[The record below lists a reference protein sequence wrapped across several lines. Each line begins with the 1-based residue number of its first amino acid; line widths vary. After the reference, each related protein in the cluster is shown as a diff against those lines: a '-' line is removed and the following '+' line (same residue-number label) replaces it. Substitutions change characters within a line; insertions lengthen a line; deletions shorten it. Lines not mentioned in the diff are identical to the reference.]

1 MESVKTGKT
10 NKVGKNTEMA
20 HTKTNKETHF
30 KQVSAIT
37 NRIRSIGGIFTKI
50 AKKVRELVKKHPKKS
65 SAALV
70 VLTPVA
76 CKRAKELDDK
86 VQDKSKQAEKENKIN
101 WWKYSGL
108 TIATSLLLAACSAGD
123 IDKQIELEQEKQKTE
138 QEKKEAENARDRANK
153 SEIELEQE
161 RQKTNKS
168 GIELANSQ
176 IKAEQERQKTEQ
188 EKQKANK
195 SEIEL
200 EQQKQKTI
208 NTQRDLIKEQKD
220 FIKET
225 EQNCQEKHGQLFIKR
240 ARIKTGITT
249 GIAIEIEAECK
260 TPKPTKTNQT
270 PIQPKHLPNS
280 KHPHS
285 QRGSKAQELIAYLL
299 FEQKDFIIETEQ
311 KCQEKHNQF
320 FIKKAGIKGGA
331 IEVEAECKTPKPTK
345 TNQTPIQPK
354 HLPNS
359 KQPHSQRGSKAQELI
374 AYLQKELESLPYSQK
389 AIAKQV
395 DFYKPSSIAY
405 LELDPRDFK
414 VTEEWQNEN
423 LKIRSKAQAKMLEMR
438 KPQANL
444 SPSQSF
450 LFVQRIFADI
460 NKEIEAA
467 ANTEKK
473 AEKVGY
479 GYSKRV

>member
-1 MESVKTGKT
+1 MESVKIGKT
-10 NKVGKNTEMA
+10 NKVSKNTEMA
-20 HTKTNKETHF
+20 NAKTNKETHF

-37 NRIRSIGGIFTKI
+37 NTLRSIGGIFTKI

-65 SAALV
+65 NVALV
-70 VLTPVA
+70 VLTHVA

-86 VQDKSKQAEKENKIN
+86 VQDKSKQAEKENQIN
-101 WWKYSGL
+101 WWKCSGL
-108 TIATSLLLAACSAGD
+108 TIATSLLLAACNAGD
-123 IDKQIELEQEKQKTE
+123 IDKQIELEQEKQKANKSGIELEQERQKTE
-138 QEKKEAENARDRANK
+138 QEKQKANK

-225 EQNCQEKHGQLFIKR
+225 EQNCQEKHGQLFIKK

-260 TPKPTKTNQT
+260 TPKP
-270 PIQPKHLPNS
+270 
-280 KHPHS
+280 
-285 QRGSKAQELIAYLL
+285 A
-299 FEQKDFIIETEQ
+299 
-311 KCQEKHNQF
+311 
-320 FIKKAGIKGGA
+320 
-331 IEVEAECKTPKPTK
+331 K

-389 AIAKQV
+389 TIAKQV

-438 KPQANL
+438 NPQAHL
-444 SPSQSF
+444 STSQSL
-450 LFVQRIFADI
+450 LFVQKIFADV
-460 NKEIEAA
+460 NKEIKVI

-473 AEKVGY
+473 AEKAGY

>member
-1 MESVKTGKT
+1 MKSVKTGKT
-10 NKVGKNTEMA
+10 NKVSKNTEMA
-20 HTKTNKETHF
+20 NTKTNKGTHF

-37 NRIRSIGGIFTKI
+37 NTLRSIGGIFTKI
-50 AKKVRELVKKHPKKS
+50 VKKVRELFKKHPKKS
-65 SAALV
+65 NVALV
-70 VLTPVA
+70 VLTHAA

-86 VQDKSKQAEKENKIN
+86 VQDKSKQAEKENQIN

-108 TIATSLLLAACSAGD
+108 TIATSLLLAACNAGD
-123 IDKQIELEQEKQKTE
+123 IDKQIELEQEKQKANKSGIELEQERQKTE
-138 QEKKEAENARDRANK
+138 QEKQKANK

-188 EKQKANK
+188 EKQK
-195 SEIEL
+195 
-200 EQQKQKTI
+200 TI

-225 EQNCQEKHGQLFIKR
+225 EQNCQEKHGQLFIKKT
-240 ARIKTGITT
+240 RIKTGITT

-280 KHPHS
+280 K
-285 QRGSKAQELIAYLL
+285 
-299 FEQKDFIIETEQ
+299 
-311 KCQEKHNQF
+311 
-320 FIKKAGIKGGA
+320 
-331 IEVEAECKTPKPTK
+331 
-345 TNQTPIQPK
+345 
-354 HLPNS
+354 
-359 KQPHSQRGSKAQELI
+359 QPHSQRGSKAQEFI

-395 DFYKPSSIAY
+395 DFYKLSSIAY

-438 KPQANL
+438 KPQAHL
-444 SPSQSF
+444 STSQSL
-450 LFVQRIFADI
+450 LFVQKIFADI
-460 NKEIEAA
+460 NKEIKVA

>member
-10 NKVGKNTEMA
+10 NKVGKNTETA
-20 HTKTNKETHF
+20 DTKANKEAHF
-30 KQVSAIT
+30 KQASAIT
-37 NRIRSIGGIFTKI
+37 NTLRSIGGFFTKI
-50 AKKVRELVKKHPKKS
+50 AKRVRELVKKHPKKS
-65 SAALV
+65 NAALV
-70 VLTPVA
+70 VLTHVA
-76 CKRAKELDDK
+76 CRKAKELDDK
-86 VQDKSKQAEKENKIN
+86 VQDKSKQAEKENQIN

-108 TIATSLLLAACSAGD
+108 TIAASLLLAACSAGD
-123 IDKQIELEQEKQKTE
+123 TDKQIELEQEKQKANKSGIELEQERQKTE
-138 QEKKEAENARDRANK
+138 QERQKTNK

-188 EKQKANK
+188 EKRKANK

-225 EQNCQEKHGQLFIKR
+225 EQNCQEKHGQLFIKK

-280 KHPHS
+280 K
-285 QRGSKAQELIAYLL
+285 
-299 FEQKDFIIETEQ
+299 
-311 KCQEKHNQF
+311 
-320 FIKKAGIKGGA
+320 
-331 IEVEAECKTPKPTK
+331 
-345 TNQTPIQPK
+345 QPR
-354 HLPNS
+354 
-359 KQPHSQRGSKAQELI
+359 SQRGSKAQELI

-405 LELDPRDFK
+405 LELDPRDFN
-414 VTEEWQNEN
+414 VTEEWQKEN

-438 KPQANL
+438 SLKPDPQAHL
-444 SPSQSF
+444 SISQSL
-450 LFVQRIFADI
+450 LFVQKIFADV
-460 NKEIEAA
+460 NKEIKAV

-473 AEKVGY
+473 VEK
-479 GYSKRV
+479 RM

>member
-10 NKVGKNTEMA
+10 NKVGKNAETA
-20 HTKTNKETHF
+20 NTKANKETHF
-30 KQVSAIT
+30 KQANAIT
-37 NRIRSIGGIFTKI
+37 NTIRSIGSFFTKI
-50 AKKVRELVKKHPKKS
+50 AKKVRGLIKKHPKKS
-65 SAALV
+65 NAALV
-70 VLTPVA
+70 VLTHAA
-76 CKRAKELDDK
+76 CKKAKELDDK
-86 VQDKSKQAEKENKIN
+86 VQDKSKQAEKENQIN

-108 TIATSLLLAACSAGD
+108 TIAASLLLAACSVGD
-123 IDKQIELEQEKQKTE
+123 TDKQIELEQEKQKTE
-138 QEKKEAENARDRANK
+138 QEQQKTEQERQKANK
-153 SEIELEQE
+153 SGIELEQE

-195 SEIEL
+195 SAIEL

-225 EQNCQEKHGQLFIKR
+225 EQNCQEKHGQLFIKK

-260 TPKPTKTNQT
+260 TPKP
-270 PIQPKHLPNS
+270 
-280 KHPHS
+280 
-285 QRGSKAQELIAYLL
+285 A
-299 FEQKDFIIETEQ
+299 
-311 KCQEKHNQF
+311 
-320 FIKKAGIKGGA
+320 
-331 IEVEAECKTPKPTK
+331 K

-359 KQPHSQRGSKAQELI
+359 KQPRSQRGSKAQELI

-405 LELDPRDFK
+405 LELDPRDFN
-414 VTEEWQNEN
+414 VTEEWRKEN
-423 LKIRSKAQAKMLEMR
+423 LKIRSKAQAKMLKMR
-438 KPQANL
+438 SLKPDSQAHL
-444 SPSQSF
+444 PTSQSL
-450 LFVQRIFADI
+450 LFVQKIFADV
-460 NKEIEAA
+460 NKEIKAA

-473 AEKVGY
+473 VEKAGY
-479 GYSKRV
+479 GYSKRM

>member
-20 HTKTNKETHF
+20 NTKASKETHF
-30 KQVSAIT
+30 KQASAIT
-37 NRIRSIGGIFTKI
+37 NTIRSIGGIFTKI

-65 SAALV
+65 NAALV
-70 VLTPVA
+70 VLTHVA

-86 VQDKSKQAEKENKIN
+86 VQDKSKQAEKENQIN

-108 TIATSLLLAACSAGD
+108 TIATSLLLAACNVGD
-123 IDKQIELEQEKQKTE
+123 IDKQIELEQEK
-138 QEKKEAENARDRANK
+138 KEVENARDRANK
-153 SEIELEQE
+153 SGIELEQQRQKTE
-161 RQKTNKS
+161 QEKQKTNKS

-240 ARIKTGITT
+240 ARIKTGVTT

-260 TPKPTKTNQT
+260 TPKP
-270 PIQPKHLPNS
+270 
-280 KHPHS
+280 
-285 QRGSKAQELIAYLL
+285 A
-299 FEQKDFIIETEQ
+299 
-311 KCQEKHNQF
+311 
-320 FIKKAGIKGGA
+320 
-331 IEVEAECKTPKPTK
+331 K

-359 KQPHSQRGSKAQELI
+359 KQPRSQRGSKAQELI

-395 DFYKPSSIAY
+395 DFYRPSSIAY

-438 KPQANL
+438 DLKPDPQAHL
-444 SPSQSF
+444 PTSQSL
-450 LFVQRIFADI
+450 LFVQKIFADV
-460 NKEIEAA
+460 NKEIKVV

-473 AEKVGY
+473 VEKAGY

>member
-20 HTKTNKETHF
+20 NTKANKETHF
-30 KQVSAIT
+30 KQASAIINT
-37 NRIRSIGGIFTKI
+37 LRSIGGFFTKI
-50 AKKVRELVKKHPKKS
+50 MKRVRGLVKKHPKKS
-65 SAALV
+65 KAALV
-70 VLTPVA
+70 VLTHVA
-76 CKRAKELDDK
+76 CKKAKELDDK
-86 VQDKSKQAEKENKIN
+86 VQDKSKQAEKENQIN

-108 TIATSLLLAACSAGD
+108 TIATSLLLAACSVGD

-138 QEKKEAENARDRANK
+138 QEQQKTEQERQKANK
-153 SEIELEQE
+153 SGIELEQE
-161 RQKTNKS
+161 RQKT
-168 GIELANSQ
+168 
-176 IKAEQERQKTEQ
+176 
-188 EKQKANK
+188 NK

-225 EQNCQEKHGQLFIKR
+225 EQNCQEKHGQLFIKK

-260 TPKPTKTNQT
+260 TPKP
-270 PIQPKHLPNS
+270 
-280 KHPHS
+280 
-285 QRGSKAQELIAYLL
+285 A
-299 FEQKDFIIETEQ
+299 
-311 KCQEKHNQF
+311 
-320 FIKKAGIKGGA
+320 
-331 IEVEAECKTPKPTK
+331 K

-359 KQPHSQRGSKAQELI
+359 KQPRSQRGSKAQEFI

-395 DFYKPSSIAY
+395 DFYRPSSIAY

-438 KPQANL
+438 KTQAHL
-444 SPSQSF
+444 PTSQSF
-450 LFVQRIFADI
+450 SIIQNIVTDI
-460 NKEIEAA
+460 SKGIEAA

-473 AEKVGY
+473 AEKAGY

>member
-1 MESVKTGKT
+1 MKTGKT

-20 HTKTNKETHF
+20 HTKANKETHF
-30 KQVSAIT
+30 KQVSTIT
-37 NRIRSIGGIFTKI
+37 NTLRSIGGIFTKI
-50 AKKVRELVKKHPKKS
+50 AKKVRELFKKHPKKS
-65 SAALV
+65 KVALV
-70 VLTPVA
+70 VLTHAA

-108 TIATSLLLAACSAGD
+108 TIATSLLLAACSTGD
-123 IDKQIELEQEKQKTE
+123 IDKQIELEQEKQK
-138 QEKKEAENARDRANK
+138 ANK
-153 SEIELEQE
+153 SGIELEQE

-168 GIELANSQ
+168 GIELEQERQKTNKSG
-176 IKAEQERQKTEQ
+176 IELEQERQKTEQ
-188 EKQKANK
+188 EKQKTNK

-200 EQQKQKTI
+200 ANSQIKAEQEKQKTI

-225 EQNCQEKHGQLFIKR
+225 EQNCQEKHGQLFIKKT
-240 ARIKTGITT
+240 RIKTGITT

-270 PIQPKHLPNS
+270 PIQL
-280 KHPHS
+280 
-285 QRGSKAQELIAYLL
+285 
-299 FEQKDFIIETEQ
+299 
-311 KCQEKHNQF
+311 
-320 FIKKAGIKGGA
+320 
-331 IEVEAECKTPKPTK
+331 
-345 TNQTPIQPK
+345 K

-395 DFYKPSSIAY
+395 NFYRPSSIAY

-438 KPQANL
+438 NPQAHL
-444 SPSQSF
+444 PTSQSL
-450 LFVQRIFADI
+450 LFVQKIFADI
-460 NKEIEAA
+460 NKEIKVV

-473 AEKVGY
+473 AEKAGY
-479 GYSKRV
+479 GYSKRM

>member
-1 MESVKTGKT
+1 
-10 NKVGKNTEMA
+10 
-20 HTKTNKETHF
+20 
-30 KQVSAIT
+30 
-37 NRIRSIGGIFTKI
+37 
-50 AKKVRELVKKHPKKS
+50 
-65 SAALV
+65 
-70 VLTPVA
+70 
-76 CKRAKELDDK
+76 
-86 VQDKSKQAEKENKIN
+86 
-101 WWKYSGL
+101 
-108 TIATSLLLAACSAGD
+108 
-123 IDKQIELEQEKQKTE
+123 EKQKT
-138 QEKKEAENARDRANK
+138 NK

-195 SEIEL
+195 SAIEL

-225 EQNCQEKHGQLFIKR
+225 EQNCQEKHGQLFIKK

-280 KHPHS
+280 K
-285 QRGSKAQELIAYLL
+285 
-299 FEQKDFIIETEQ
+299 
-311 KCQEKHNQF
+311 
-320 FIKKAGIKGGA
+320 
-331 IEVEAECKTPKPTK
+331 
-345 TNQTPIQPK
+345 QPR
-354 HLPNS
+354 
-359 KQPHSQRGSKAQELI
+359 SQRGSKAQELI

-414 VTEEWQNEN
+414 VTEEWQKEN

-438 KPQANL
+438 SLKPDSQAHL
-444 SPSQSF
+444 STSQSL
-450 LFVQRIFADI
+450 LFVQKIFADI
-460 NKEIEAA
+460 NKEIKAV

-473 AEKVGY
+473 AEKAGH

>member
-1 MESVKTGKT
+1 MESVKTGRT
-10 NKVGKNTEMA
+10 NKVGKNAETA
-20 HTKTNKETHF
+20 NTKANKETHF

-37 NRIRSIGGIFTKI
+37 NMIRSIGGFFTKI
-50 AKKVRELVKKHPKKS
+50 AKKVRELFKKHPKKS
-65 SAALV
+65 SVALV
-70 VLTPVA
+70 VLTHAA

-86 VQDKSKQAEKENKIN
+86 VQDKSKQAEKENQIN

-108 TIATSLLLAACSAGD
+108 TIATSLLLAACSVGD
-123 IDKQIELEQEKQKTE
+123 IDKQIELEQEKQKANKSGIELEQERQKTE
-138 QEKKEAENARDRANK
+138 QEKQKANKSEIELEQERQKTEQEKQKANK

-188 EKQKANK
+188 ERQKANK
-195 SEIEL
+195 SGIEL

-225 EQNCQEKHGQLFIKR
+225 EQNCQEKHGQLFIKK

-249 GIAIEIEAECK
+249 GIAIEI
-260 TPKPTKTNQT
+260 
-270 PIQPKHLPNS
+270 
-280 KHPHS
+280 
-285 QRGSKAQELIAYLL
+285 
-299 FEQKDFIIETEQ
+299 
-311 KCQEKHNQF
+311 
-320 FIKKAGIKGGA
+320 
-331 IEVEAECKTPKPTK
+331 EAECKTPKPTK

-395 DFYKPSSIAY
+395 DFYRPSSIAY

-438 KPQANL
+438 NPQAHL
-444 SPSQSF
+444 STSQSL
-450 LFVQRIFADI
+450 LFVQKIFADI
-460 NKEIEAA
+460 NKEIKVV

-473 AEKVGY
+473 AEKAGY
-479 GYSKRV
+479 GYSKRM

>member
-1 MESVKTGKT
+1 MKTGKT
-10 NKVGKNTEMA
+10 NKVSKNTEMA
-20 HTKTNKETHF
+20 NTKANKETHF
-30 KQVSAIT
+30 KQVSVIT
-37 NRIRSIGGIFTKI
+37 NTIRSIGGIFTKI
-50 AKKVRELVKKHPKKS
+50 AKKVRELIKKHPEKS

-70 VLTPVA
+70 VLTHAA

-86 VQDKSKQAEKENKIN
+86 VQDKSKQAEKENQIN

-123 IDKQIELEQEKQKTE
+123 IDKQIELEQEKQKANKSGIELEQERQKTE
-138 QEKKEAENARDRANK
+138 QEKQKANK

-225 EQNCQEKHGQLFIKR
+225 EQNCQEKHGQLFIKK

-249 GIAIEIEAECK
+249 GIAIEI
-260 TPKPTKTNQT
+260 
-270 PIQPKHLPNS
+270 
-280 KHPHS
+280 
-285 QRGSKAQELIAYLL
+285 
-299 FEQKDFIIETEQ
+299 
-311 KCQEKHNQF
+311 
-320 FIKKAGIKGGA
+320 
-331 IEVEAECKTPKPTK
+331 EAECKTPKPTK

-389 AIAKQV
+389 AIVKQV
-395 DFYKPSSIAY
+395 NFYKPSSIAY

-438 KPQANL
+438 NPQARL
-444 SPSQSF
+444 STSQSL
-450 LFVQRIFADI
+450 LFVQKIFADI
-460 NKEIEAA
+460 NKEIEVV

-473 AEKVGY
+473 VEKAGY

>member
-10 NKVGKNTEMA
+10 NKVGKNTETA
-20 HTKTNKETHF
+20 NTEASKETHF

-37 NRIRSIGGIFTKI
+37 NIIRSIGGIFTKI
-50 AKKVRELVKKHPKKS
+50 AKKVRGLVKKHPKKS

-70 VLTPVA
+70 VLTHAA
-76 CKRAKELDDK
+76 CKKAKELDDK
-86 VQDKSKQAEKENKIN
+86 VQDKSKQAEKENQIN

-123 IDKQIELEQEKQKTE
+123 IDKQIELEQEKKEANKSGIELEQERQKTE
-138 QEKKEAENARDRANK
+138 QERQKTNK

-225 EQNCQEKHGQLFIKR
+225 EQNCQEKHGQLFIKK

-260 TPKPTKTNQT
+260 TPKP
-270 PIQPKHLPNS
+270 
-280 KHPHS
+280 
-285 QRGSKAQELIAYLL
+285 A
-299 FEQKDFIIETEQ
+299 
-311 KCQEKHNQF
+311 
-320 FIKKAGIKGGA
+320 
-331 IEVEAECKTPKPTK
+331 K

-359 KQPHSQRGSKAQELI
+359 KQPRSQRGSKAQELI
-374 AYLQKELESLPYSQK
+374 AYLQKELEFLPYSQK

-395 DFYKPSSIAY
+395 NFYRPSSIAY
-405 LELDPRDFK
+405 LELDPRDFNAA
-414 VTEEWQNEN
+414 EEWQKEN

-438 KPQANL
+438 SLKPDPQAHL
-444 SPSQSF
+444 STSQSL
-450 LFVQRIFADI
+450 LFVQKIFADVS
-460 NKEIEAA
+460 KEIKVV

-473 AEKVGY
+473 VEKAGY
-479 GYSKRV
+479 GYSKRM

>member
-10 NKVGKNTEMA
+10 NNKVGKNAETA
-20 HTKTNKETHF
+20 NTKANKETHF

-37 NRIRSIGGIFTKI
+37 NMIRSIGGIFTKI
-50 AKKVRELVKKHPKKS
+50 AKKVRELIKKHPEKS

-70 VLTPVA
+70 VLTHVA
-76 CKRAKELDDK
+76 CKKAKELDDK

-108 TIATSLLLAACSAGD
+108 TIATSLLLAACSVGD
-123 IDKQIELEQEKQKTE
+123 IDKQIELE

-153 SEIELEQE
+153 SGIELEQE
-161 RQKTNKS
+161 
-168 GIELANSQ
+168 
-176 IKAEQERQKTEQ
+176 
-188 EKQKANK
+188 
-195 SEIEL
+195 
-200 EQQKQKTI
+200 KQKTL
-208 NTQRDLIKEQKD
+208 NTQKD
-220 FIKET
+220 FIKDIK
-225 EQNCQEKHGQLFIKR
+225 QNCK
-240 ARIKTGITT
+240 
-249 GIAIEIEAECK
+249 
-260 TPKPTKTNQT
+260 
-270 PIQPKHLPNS
+270 
-280 KHPHS
+280 
-285 QRGSKAQELIAYLL
+285 
-299 FEQKDFIIETEQ
+299 
-311 KCQEKHNQF
+311 EKHNQF

-331 IEVEAECKTPKPTK
+331 IEVEAECKTPKPAK

-359 KQPHSQRGSKAQELI
+359 KQPRSQRGSKAQELI

-395 DFYKPSSIAY
+395 NFYRPSSIAY

-438 KPQANL
+438 NPQAHL
-444 SPSQSF
+444 STSQSL
-450 LFVQRIFADI
+450 LFVQKIFADV
-460 NKEIEAA
+460 NKEIEAT

-473 AEKVGY
+473 AEKAGY
-479 GYSKRV
+479 GYSKRM

>member
-20 HTKTNKETHF
+20 NTKTNKETHF
-30 KQVSAIT
+30 KQVSAIINT
-37 NRIRSIGGIFTKI
+37 IRSIGGIFTKI

-65 SAALV
+65 KVALV
-70 VLTPVA
+70 VLTHVA
-76 CKRAKELDDK
+76 CKRAKELDDR
-86 VQDKSKQAEKENKIN
+86 VQDKSKQAEKENQIN

-108 TIATSLLLAACSAGD
+108 TIATSLLLAACSTGD
-123 IDKQIELEQEKQKTE
+123 IDKQIELEQEKQKANKSGIELEQERQKTE
-138 QEKKEAENARDRANK
+138 QEKQKANK

-176 IKAEQERQKTEQ
+176 IKAEQERQKT
-188 EKQKANK
+188 
-195 SEIEL
+195 

-225 EQNCQEKHGQLFIKR
+225 EQNCQEKHGQLFIKKT
-240 ARIKTGITT
+240 RIKTGITT

-260 TPKPTKTNQT
+260 TPKPARTNQT
-270 PIQPKHLPNS
+270 L
-280 KHPHS
+280 
-285 QRGSKAQELIAYLL
+285 
-299 FEQKDFIIETEQ
+299 
-311 KCQEKHNQF
+311 
-320 FIKKAGIKGGA
+320 
-331 IEVEAECKTPKPTK
+331 
-345 TNQTPIQPK
+345 IQPK

-438 KPQANL
+438 NVKPYPQAHL
-444 SPSQSF
+444 STSQSF
-450 LFVQRIFADI
+450 SIIQNIVADI
-460 NKEIEAA
+460 NKGIEAA

-473 AEKVGY
+473 AEKAGY

>member
-20 HTKTNKETHF
+20 HTKTNKKTHF

-37 NRIRSIGGIFTKI
+37 NRLRSIGGILTKI
-50 AKKVRELVKKHPKKS
+50 AKKVRELIKKHPEKS

-70 VLTPVA
+70 VLTHVV

-86 VQDKSKQAEKENKIN
+86 VQDKSKQAEKENQIN

-138 QEKKEAENARDRANK
+138 QEKQKTEQEKQKTSNIETNNQIKVEQEKKEVENARDRANK
-153 SEIELEQE
+153 SGMEL
-161 RQKTNKS
+161 
-168 GIELANSQ
+168 
-176 IKAEQERQKTEQ
+176 EQ
-188 EKQKANK
+188 EKQK
-195 SEIEL
+195 
-200 EQQKQKTI
+200 T
-208 NTQRDLIKEQKD
+208 IKEQKD
-220 FIKET
+220 FIKYV
-225 EQNCQEKHGQLFIKR
+225 EQNCKENHGQFFIEKGGTK
-240 ARIKTGITT
+240 AGIGGIT
-249 GIAIEIEAECK
+249 IEAEAK
-260 TPKPTKTNQT
+260 
-270 PIQPKHLPNS
+270 
-280 KHPHS
+280 
-285 QRGSKAQELIAYLL
+285 
-299 FEQKDFIIETEQ
+299 
-311 KCQEKHNQF
+311 
-320 FIKKAGIKGGA
+320 
-331 IEVEAECKTPKPTK
+331 CKTPKPTK

-438 KPQANL
+438 KPQAHL
-444 SPSQSF
+444 STSQSF
-450 LFVQRIFADI
+450 SILQNIVADI
-460 NKEIEAA
+460 NKGIEAA

-473 AEKVGY
+473 AEKAGY
-479 GYSKRV
+479 GYSKRM

>member
-1 MESVKTGKT
+1 MPVIRILVMLATMMMKLVKTAKEK
-10 NKVGKNTEMA
+10 KVFKNTEMA
-20 HTKTNKETHF
+20 HTKTNKEAHF
-30 KQVSAIT
+30 KRVGAIT
-37 NRIRSIGGIFTKI
+37 NILRLIGGIFIKI
-50 AKKVRELVKKHPKKS
+50 AKKVRQLVKKHPKKS
-65 SAALV
+65 NVALV
-70 VLTPVA
+70 VLTHVA
-76 CKRAKELDDK
+76 CKKAKELDDK

-123 IDKQIELEQEKQKTE
+123 IDKQIELEQEKQKANKSGIELEQERQKTE
-138 QEKKEAENARDRANK
+138 QEKQKANK

-280 KHPHS
+280 K
-285 QRGSKAQELIAYLL
+285 
-299 FEQKDFIIETEQ
+299 
-311 KCQEKHNQF
+311 
-320 FIKKAGIKGGA
+320 
-331 IEVEAECKTPKPTK
+331 
-345 TNQTPIQPK
+345 
-354 HLPNS
+354 
-359 KQPHSQRGSKAQELI
+359 QPHSQRGSKAQEFI
-374 AYLQKELESLPYSQK
+374 TYLQKELEFLPYSQK

-395 DFYKPSSIAY
+395 NFYRPSSIAY

-438 KPQANL
+438 NPQAHP
-444 SPSQSF
+444 STSQSL
-450 LFVQRIFADI
+450 LFVQKIFADI
-460 NKEIEAA
+460 NKEIEAS